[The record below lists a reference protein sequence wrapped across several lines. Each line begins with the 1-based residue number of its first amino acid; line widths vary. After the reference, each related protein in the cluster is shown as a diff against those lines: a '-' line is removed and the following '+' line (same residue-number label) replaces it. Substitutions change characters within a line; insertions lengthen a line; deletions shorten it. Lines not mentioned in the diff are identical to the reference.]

1 MHVGVAHDLA
11 ELLKVDLAVVVLVGE
26 EDGLVD
32 DLLELGVLQVGAHH
46 HLEHLEQLAVAD
58 VAVVVNVVDPGKE
71 KVISLS
77 QFRVIFIAAHQNKA
91 I

>member
-32 DLLELGVLQVGAHH
+32 DLLELRVLQVGSHH
-46 HLEHLEQLAVAD
+46 HLEDLEQRLADSGDFLGGPSPVRHD
-58 VAVVVNVVDPGKE
+58 LCRSSG
-71 KVISLS
+71 
-77 QFRVIFIAAHQNKA
+77 
-91 I
+91 

>member
-32 DLLELGVLQVGAHH
+32 DLLELRVLQVGSHH
-46 HLEHLEQLAVAD
+46 HLEDLEQLAVGD
-58 VAVVVNVVDPGKE
+58 ESIVVDVVDPK
-71 KVISLS
+71 
-77 QFRVIFIAAHQNKA
+77 R
-91 I
+91 